1 MPILASDTLHA
12 PIRAVC
18 AAGGSAQQEAALVA
32 DQLLMA
38 ARAAG
43 VVDQQIEALIA

>member
-12 PIRAVC
+12 LIRAVC
-18 AAGGSAQQEAALVA
+18 AAQQEAALVA